1 MANPLDTNYLSE
13 NILYRKNLLEDS
25 STNVNLPKDSST
37 NTNINDGN
45 WSNKNKEAYI
55 RTIKL
60 LLFAI
65 YIYIL
70 LDI

>member
-45 WSNKNKEAYI
+45 
-55 RTIKL
+55 
-60 LLFAI
+60 
-65 YIYIL
+65 
-70 LDI
+70 